1 MRTLFVTPKNPLSF
15 AWDEAMSLAAQVA
28 AQHSADV
35 PVAQRVA
42 QIFDAEPRWANSLGP
57 QQLLA
62 DQQLSAADGLS
73 IGPREVWFETLANV
87 VRMFPGVGPDSF
99 CRDFGQAPPNA
110 IHQALDAP
118 LEAFELSLLRTSSL
132 LLADWT
138 FNRAVTRLLT
148 RPLTGRP
155 GAGGA

>member
-1 MRTLFVTPKNPLSF
+1 M
-15 AWDEAMSLAAQVA
+15 
-28 AQHSADV
+28 

-42 QIFDAEPRWANSLGP
+42 RIFDAEPRWANSLGP

-62 DQQLSAADGLS
+62 DQQLTPADALS
-73 IGPREVWFETLANV
+73 IIPREVWFETLANV

-99 CRDFGQAPPNA
+99 CRDFGQAPPGA

-138 FNRAVTRLLT
+138 FNREVTRLLK
-148 RPLTGRP
+148 RQLTSLP
-155 GAGGA
+155 GSQA